1 MIQYIIKL
9 EKNMNN
15 IELVDY
21 DTTKNNKNKLKWKLE
36 KITIHDFL
44 SPYTNINHLY
54 IKYIQM

>member
-36 KITIHDFL
+36 KITIHFFE
-44 SPYTNINHLY
+44 HL
-54 IKYIQM
+54 IF